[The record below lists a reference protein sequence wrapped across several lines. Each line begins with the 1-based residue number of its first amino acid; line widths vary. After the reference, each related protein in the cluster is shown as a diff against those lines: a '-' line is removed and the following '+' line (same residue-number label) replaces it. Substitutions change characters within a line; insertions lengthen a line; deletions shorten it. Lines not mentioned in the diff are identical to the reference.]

1 MHRIVPTPLAAHST
15 CPNLSFLINNKKDYY
30 SLSKRALVSF
40 MDSSTL
46 ISFATFAMV
55 AAFTPGPNNVMLAAS
70 GANFGFRRTLP
81 HIFGI
86 LFGFCSLVVAAGLG
100 LAKLFTLMPW
110 LYDVLKIISVMF
122 LLYLAWKIGSAG
134 HSTTKE
140 KDRPLS
146 FAQAASF
153 QLVNPKAIT
162 VIISSVTAYTSTA
175 ENVGAEVTTLL
186 IVYATVTICGTCTW
200 AVFGTAIAHL
210 LTGQTRLRQFNIT
223 MALLIVASLLPP
235 ILAPASIK

>member
-1 MHRIVPTPLAAHST
+1 
-15 CPNLSFLINNKKDYY
+15 
-30 SLSKRALVSF
+30 

-55 AAFTPGPNNVMLAAS
+55 SAFTPGPNNVMLAAS
-70 GANFGFRRTLP
+70 GANFGFCRTLP

-86 LFGFCSLVVAAGLG
+86 LVGFCSLVVAAGLG
-100 LAKLFTLMPW
+100 LASLFAVIPW
-110 LYDVLKIISVMF
+110 FYNVLKVISVLF

-134 HSTTKE
+134 RTTTKD

-175 ENVGAEVTTLL
+175 ENVGAEVTILL
-186 IVYATVTICGTCTW
+186 AVFAIVTICATCTW

-210 LTGQTRLRQFNIT
+210 LTSQTRLRRFNIT
-223 MALLIVASLLPP
+223 MALLLVASLLPS
-235 ILAPASIK
+235 ILTPALMK

>member
-1 MHRIVPTPLAAHST
+1 
-15 CPNLSFLINNKKDYY
+15 
-30 SLSKRALVSF
+30 

-55 AAFTPGPNNVMLAAS
+55 SAFTPGPNNVMLAAS
-70 GANFGFRRTLP
+70 GANFGFFRTLP

-86 LFGFCSLVVAAGLG
+86 LVGFCSLVVAAGLG
-100 LAKLFTLMPW
+100 LAKLFAMMPW
-110 LYDVLKIISVMF
+110 LYDALKVISVLF

-134 HSTTKE
+134 RTTTKD

-146 FAQAASF
+146 FFQAASF

-175 ENVGAEVTTLL
+175 ENVGAEVTILL
-186 IVYATVTICGTCTW
+186 VVFATVTIFATCTW
-200 AVFGTAIAHL
+200 AIFGTAIAHL
-210 LTGQTRLRQFNIT
+210 LTSQTRLRQFNIT
-223 MALLIVASLLPP
+223 MALLLVASLLPS
-235 ILAPASIK
+235 ILLPALIK

>member
-1 MHRIVPTPLAAHST
+1 
-15 CPNLSFLINNKKDYY
+15 
-30 SLSKRALVSF
+30 

-46 ISFATFAMV
+46 ISFTTFAMV
-55 AAFTPGPNNVMLAAS
+55 SAFTPGPNNVMLAAS
-70 GANFGFRRTLP
+70 GANYGFWRTLP

-86 LFGFCSLVVAAGLG
+86 LVGFCSLVVAAGLG
-100 LAKLFTLMPW
+100 LATLFVVMPW
-110 LYDVLKIISVMF
+110 LYDVLKVISVLF

-134 HSTTKE
+134 RTTTKE

-146 FAQAASF
+146 FVQAASF

-175 ENVGAEVTTLL
+175 ESVGAEVTMLL
-186 IVYATVTICGTCTW
+186 VVFATVTICATSTW

-210 LTGQTRLRQFNIT
+210 LTSQTRLRQFNIT
-223 MALLIVASLLPP
+223 MALLLVASLLPS
-235 ILAPASIK
+235 ILTPTLIK

>member
-1 MHRIVPTPLAAHST
+1 
-15 CPNLSFLINNKKDYY
+15 
-30 SLSKRALVSF
+30 

-46 ISFATFAMV
+46 ISFGAFAMV

-86 LFGFCSLVVAAGLG
+86 LIGFCSLVVAAGLG
-100 LAKLFTLMPW
+100 LATLFTMMPW
-110 LYDVLKIISVMF
+110 LYDLLKVISVLF

-134 HSTTKE
+134 QAKTKH

-162 VIISSVTAYTSTA
+162 VIISSVTAYTSKA
-175 ENVGAEVTTLL
+175 ENVGTEVIILL
-186 IVYATVTICGTCTW
+186 VVFATVTICATCTW
-200 AVFGTAIAHL
+200 AIFGTGIANL
-210 LTGQTRLRQFNIT
+210 LTSQNRLRRFNIT
-223 MALLIVASLLPP
+223 MALLLVISLLPS
-235 ILAPASIK
+235 IITPALVK

>member
-1 MHRIVPTPLAAHST
+1 
-15 CPNLSFLINNKKDYY
+15 
-30 SLSKRALVSF
+30 

-46 ISFATFAMV
+46 ISFATFAVV

-70 GANFGFRRTLP
+70 GANYGFRRTLP

-100 LAKLFTLMPW
+100 LATIFMIMPW
-110 LYDVLKIISVMF
+110 LYDVLKVISVLF

-134 HSTTKE
+134 CATTKH

-146 FAQAASF
+146 FVQAASF
-153 QLVNPKAIT
+153 QLINPKSIT
-162 VIISSVTAYTSTA
+162 VIISSVTAFTSTA
-175 ENVGAEVTTLL
+175 ENVGAEVTILL
-186 IVYATVTICGTCTW
+186 VVFATVTICATCTW

-210 LTGQTRLRQFNIT
+210 LTSQTRLRQFNIT
-223 MALLIVASLLPP
+223 MSLLLVASLLPS
-235 ILAPASIK
+235 ILAPALIK

>member
-1 MHRIVPTPLAAHST
+1 
-15 CPNLSFLINNKKDYY
+15 
-30 SLSKRALVSF
+30 

-55 AAFTPGPNNVMLAAS
+55 SAFTPGPNNVMLAAS

-86 LFGFCSLVVAAGLG
+86 LIGFCSLVAAAGLG
-100 LAKLFTLMPW
+100 LATLFAIMPW
-110 LYDVLKIISVMF
+110 LYDVLKVASVLF

-134 HSTTKE
+134 RTATKE

-146 FAQAASF
+146 FIQAASF
-153 QLVNPKAIT
+153 QLINPKAIT

-175 ENVGAEVTTLL
+175 ENVGAEVTILL
-186 IVYATVTICGTCTW
+186 VVFATVTICATCTW
-200 AVFGTAIAHL
+200 AVFGTAIARL
-210 LTGQTRLRQFNIT
+210 LTSQTRLRQFNIT
-223 MALLIVASLLPP
+223 MALLLVASLLPS
-235 ILAPASIK
+235 ILAPALMK